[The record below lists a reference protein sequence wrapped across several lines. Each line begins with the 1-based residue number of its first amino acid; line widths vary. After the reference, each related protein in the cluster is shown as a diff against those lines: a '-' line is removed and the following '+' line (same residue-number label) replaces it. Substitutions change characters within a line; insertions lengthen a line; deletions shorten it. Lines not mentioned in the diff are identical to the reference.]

1 MAPDPVYIYLSYG
14 PSPQTPRELRY
25 SVETLLPEIREDA
38 SRIAVFTDRPENFRD
53 LPVRVIDAAAD
64 LAGLAVGEGY
74 RHRAK
79 PLMLA
84 RAVRLCCRP
93 CVLLDADSFVR
104 QGFDATVKAALAAG
118 AAMNAFV
125 RADPYPDFGPFETDL
140 PHLGR
145 YVLDR
150 ERAVM
155 FNSGLVAARPEHA
168 PLLDDAVV
176 LIERLWSGGL
186 RRHDIEQFA
195 ISECFR
201 LGGVPIQLIDGT
213 FEHYF
218 PRWSKRYFRRKLRAR
233 WLSGTA
239 APIPFSKARV
249 RLFKAGR
256 LLRLGLGRARRR
268 LFRRPTVA
276 R

>member
-1 MAPDPVYIYLSYG
+1 MARDHVYIYLCYG
-14 PSPQTPRELRY
+14 PSQQTPRELRY
-25 SVETLLPEIREDA
+25 SVETLLPEIGGDA
-38 SRIAVFTDRPENFRD
+38 SRIAIFTDRPENFRD
-53 LPVRVIDAAAD
+53 LPVLVIDAAAD
-64 LAGLAVGEGY
+64 LTGLTVGGGY
-74 RHRAK
+74 SHRAK
-79 PLMLA
+79 PLILA
-84 RAVRLCCRP
+84 RALRLCCRP

-104 QGFDATVKAALAAG
+104 RGFDASVDAALAAG

-125 RADPYPDFGPFETDL
+125 RANPYPEFGPFETDL

-150 ERAVM
+150 ERALM
-155 FNSGLVAARPEHA
+155 FNSGLVAARLEHA

-176 LIERLWSGGL
+176 LIERLWSKGL

-201 LGGVPIQLIDGT
+201 LGAVPIRLIDRN

-218 PRWSKRYFRRKLRAR
+218 SRWSKRYFRRKLLAR
-233 WLSGTA
+233 LLSGAA

-256 LLRLGLGRARRR
+256 LLRLGLGRVRRR
-268 LFRRPTVA
+268 LFRRPRVA